1 MKTFF
6 ETSKETKKSDLEHGN
21 GISETN
27 SCSVNE
33 KNGTSPGRSSD
44 PDESSEDAETETH
57 DNKVYLIIMFLML
70 LRSYS

>member
-33 KNGTSPGRSSD
+33 KNGTSPGRSD